1 MDNMHPALDLDK
13 RTVQQFCESHRI
25 RKLALFGSQIKG
37 TAGPQ
42 SDVDLLVDFEP
53 ECVPGLLGMAA
64 LEAELSHLLGG
75 RKVDLRTARDLSRHF
90 RQEVMDTAQVQYAR

>member
-53 ECVPGLLGMAA
+53 ECVAGVNYLGRRVA
-64 LEAELSHLLGG
+64 SH
-75 RKVDLRTARDLSRHF
+75 RNVT
-90 RQEVMDTAQVQYAR
+90 